1 MNVYTHIYCYILND
15 IKRHY
20 RLYTVY
26 HSAQHT
32 RRIPCV
38 GTFHLQVEGLR
49 QDVVFHVLA
58 WGMTSMSGFSRE
70 WGWRSWEIAFSLIV
84 AYQVQTS
91 RIQAKPMFTF
101 CFTFLYTVWHGFAI
115 CHGIQECASLCK
127 SQERQRDLAELMDIA
142 KQRDAGDKGSFCKFW
157 ASLMMPCSDSIT
169 CKASVPRFSPAF
181 AFCLCNSRSC
191 GHITM
196 LEHAW
201 IVLMW
206 FMHQLINFVCVCW
219 LEDLCMQSC
228 QGEWNIFK
236 APDAPKSS
244 CNSSSA
250 FGASY
255 SFD

>member
-1 MNVYTHIYCYILND
+1 MCKRICTVTYLMTYD
-15 IKRHY
+15 IKRNY
-20 RLYTVY
+20 RLYKLYTVY

-32 RRIPCV
+32 RIPCV

-58 WGMTSMSGFSRE
+58 SGMTSMLGFSRE
-70 WGWRSWEIAFSLIV
+70 WGWRSWGTAFSLIV
-84 AYQVQTS
+84 IYQVQTS

-142 KQRDAGDKGSFCKFW
+142 KQRDAGDNKGFCKFW
-157 ASLMMPCSDSIT
+157 ANLTMPCSDSMT

-181 AFCLCNSRSC
+181 AFGFVQFCLCNSRSC

-206 FMHQLINFVCVCW
+206 FMHQLC
-219 LEDLCMQSC
+219 LCMLVGRSMYAVLSRRMEHF
-228 QGEWNIFK
+228 QGPGCSQE
-236 APDAPKSS
+236 
-244 CNSSSA
+244 
-250 FGASY
+250 
-255 SFD
+255 